1 MAIPPPQHKPWW
13 LASRR
18 DSARHRSMPVTLAN
32 MRSHGCRDV
41 LIYCGN
47 APRCW
52 HRAQMN
58 VDSWPDDASFGQI
71 GERMVCTR
79 CGLIGAEV
87 RPDWSPA
94 VAHRQ

>member
-1 MAIPPPQHKPWW
+1 M
-13 LASRR
+13 S
-18 DSARHRSMPVTLAN
+18 VTLAN

-52 HRAQMN
+52 HHAEMN

-79 CGLIGAEV
+79 CGVVGAEV

-94 VAHRQ
+94 TVHRG

>member
-1 MAIPPPQHKPWW
+1 M
-13 LASRR
+13 S
-18 DSARHRSMPVTLAN
+18 VTLAN

-52 HRAQMN
+52 HHAQMN
-58 VDSWPDDASFGQI
+58 VDSCVAFGQI

-79 CGLIGAEV
+79 CGLVGAEV

-94 VAHRQ
+94 TKLRG